1 MSRSLSLTRLSR
13 SSPGLIPPLVT
24 LAAQREGR
32 EPTGR
37 TRSESGREVSDRHA
51 ERRGGR
57 RECKTEPHV
66 VPLSLRFGSLRP
78 LVLRV
83 FRRHFIPPVFIILRT
98 PRSALRAAK
107 RPPGSRLRR
116 EWSECSEGTRGVR
129 ESTEGPDC
137 YQRLEFFIQV
147 LRVLCP
153 NLTDASLVVCVVSL
167 TRRITR
173 SLCSLVS
180 LREGPDRQEG
190 TRPEWGETEGR
201 GFLPA
206 TAPSLP
212 TVLRRP
218 RWSASV
224 PLATLIPS
232 AYRLRPP
239 AARM

>member
-1 MSRSLSLTRLSR
+1 MNQKSRFHVPPTRLSR

-98 PRSALRAAK
+98 PRSGPVCDRREVTGEGRSTETGADKRKQTGRHGNRGWARLHVGFFVVTGPASVHPLLTSLSRSGSLRAA
-107 RPPGSRLRR
+107 GGH
-116 EWSECSEGTRGVR
+116 E
-129 ESTEGPDC
+129 
-137 YQRLEFFIQV
+137 
-147 LRVLCP
+147 
-153 NLTDASLVVCVVSL
+153 
-167 TRRITR
+167 
-173 SLCSLVS
+173 
-180 LREGPDRQEG
+180 
-190 TRPEWGETEGR
+190 
-201 GFLPA
+201 
-206 TAPSLP
+206 
-212 TVLRRP
+212 
-218 RWSASV
+218 
-224 PLATLIPS
+224 
-232 AYRLRPP
+232 
-239 AARM
+239 

>member
-1 MSRSLSLTRLSR
+1 MSLTRLSR

-116 EWSECSEGTRGVR
+116 EWSECSEGTRGVT

-190 TRPEWGETEGR
+190 TRPEWGENWCSGSYCQAV
-201 GFLPA
+201 GFLVIKDD
-206 TAPSLP
+206 SISE
-212 TVLRRP
+212 RRG
-218 RWSASV
+218 
-224 PLATLIPS
+224 
-232 AYRLRPP
+232 
-239 AARM
+239 

>member
-1 MSRSLSLTRLSR
+1 MRDREIECFLHDVVRSLSLTRLSR

-116 EWSECSEGTRGVR
+116 EWSECSEGTRGVT

-167 TRRITR
+167 RRSSR
-173 SLCSLVS
+173 SLLIHSPYAPQGGAS
-180 LREGPDRQEG
+180 PKGRALRDRS
-190 TRPEWGETEGR
+190 R
-201 GFLPA
+201 
-206 TAPSLP
+206 S
-212 TVLRRP
+212 
-218 RWSASV
+218 
-224 PLATLIPS
+224 
-232 AYRLRPP
+232 
-239 AARM
+239 

>member
-1 MSRSLSLTRLSR
+1 M
-13 SSPGLIPPLVT
+13 
-24 LAAQREGR
+24 
-32 EPTGR
+32 
-37 TRSESGREVSDRHA
+37 SDRHA

-116 EWSECSEGTRGVR
+116 EWSECSEGTRGVT

-190 TRPEWGETEGR
+190 TRPEWGETNR
-201 GFLPA
+201 R
-206 TAPSLP
+206 TAYRSFIHFVRRSSLYASYSRSSFVSAGGHSFP
-212 TVLRRP
+212 WRSGRRP
-218 RWSASV
+218 PV
-224 PLATLIPS
+224 CD
-232 AYRLRPP
+232 AYVMR
-239 AARM
+239 

>member
-1 MSRSLSLTRLSR
+1 MRDREIECFLHDVVRSLSLTRLSR

-98 PRSALRAAK
+98 PRSGL
-107 RPPGSRLRR
+107 SRRR
-116 EWSECSEGTRGVR
+116 RDECNGRKNDDRWNEDRDRRRTRVRHGTAYEGTRDVR
-129 ESTEGPDC
+129 SE
-137 YQRLEFFIQV
+137 
-147 LRVLCP
+147 
-153 NLTDASLVVCVVSL
+153 
-167 TRRITR
+167 
-173 SLCSLVS
+173 
-180 LREGPDRQEG
+180 
-190 TRPEWGETEGR
+190 
-201 GFLPA
+201 
-206 TAPSLP
+206 
-212 TVLRRP
+212 
-218 RWSASV
+218 
-224 PLATLIPS
+224 
-232 AYRLRPP
+232 
-239 AARM
+239 

>member
-1 MSRSLSLTRLSR
+1 MKAAKQGPIETVMSRFSSLTRLSR

-116 EWSECSEGTRGVR
+116 EWSECSEGTRGVT

-173 SLCSLVS
+173 SLG
-180 LREGPDRQEG
+180 LR
-190 TRPEWGETEGR
+190 
-201 GFLPA
+201 L
-206 TAPSLP
+206 
-212 TVLRRP
+212 TVTNRVNERRE
-218 RWSASV
+218 RV
-224 PLATLIPS
+224 
-232 AYRLRPP
+232 RK
-239 AARM
+239 